1 MTCSHILS
9 CHIIILALHAH
20 NGITDLPNTAVYMYI
35 HHGIF
40 YAYLDCVFYNV
51 YITIGACPNYMH
63 HQALG
68 KLEQLRV

>member
-1 MTCSHILS
+1 MEI
-9 CHIIILALHAH
+9 
-20 NGITDLPNTAVYMYI
+20 DLDLTNACLLLYRYM
-35 HHGIF
+35 HHGNF

-68 KLEQLRV
+68 KLKQLRV

>member
-1 MTCSHILS
+1 MEIDLDLTNTCILLYRY
-9 CHIIILALHAH
+9 I
-20 NGITDLPNTAVYMYI
+20 DL
-35 HHGIF
+35 HHGNV
-40 YAYLDCVFYNV
+40 YAYLDCVNNI